1 MYIYVYIC
9 IYICVCIYNIY
20 IYIYLKFLQK
30 FRETTSQRKLV
41 FWYALHSVLHYLF
54 LTLTILHFHTIRK
67 FI

>member
-1 MYIYVYIC
+1 MYIYVYIYVC
-9 IYICVCIYNIY
+9 VYIIYIY

-41 FWYALHSVLHYLF
+41 FWYTLHSVLHYLF